1 MKLKNKNSSKAIYE
15 ELEKIIE
22 GMLNNFIEQQGKP
35 PEKIEITLN
44 KKKAFQMKKYNLET
58 EIDMFVNQYNYYPNQ
73 IEILLEGHSYSSI
86 WIRRIYTHLKV
97 QF

>member
-1 MKLKNKNSSKAIYE
+1 MTNKNSSKAICE
-15 ELEKIIE
+15 ELEKITN

-44 KKKAFQMKKYNLET
+44 ERKAFQLQKYNLEA

-73 IEILLEGHSYSSI
+73 IEILLEGRSQSSI
-86 WIRRIYTHLKV
+86 WIRRIYKQLKV